1 MIYCNKLNYDFNR
14 ENIDRDFDIFRVSK
28 EKGNYFKSNI
38 LDISSQDF
46 LAKSVVYNWGNEWYV
61 MFDKGTVNY
70 TSFKAALELEDPES
84 IINKVDITQSKSIYD
99 NVLAQLLFNTLGSP
113 TTKEMKFNNISG
125 KLYYFREEFMK
136 KNTFFAI
143 LVSLS
148 KDNYLKLNIET
159 FSLLSKIKG
168 KNKDAKY
175 LFDENSGRLR
185 KKLTA
190 DNVPDDEIYVK
201 RSMNPNKKNAID
213 FLDFSSYK
221 KFQNCKVGIYA
232 EFMDDVK
239 YYLSDYIKIGF
250 GTYSVYNSVDISDD
264 SFEEK
269 EYGKTLKEKGVCII
283 DEEKDADSI
292 ALTNLIKDK
301 MMAVYGIECI
311 VNRYLDDAYAISII
325 HNKEYYE
332 KNNISD
338 KYKNSKRYSIA
349 QHVTIEDFKLK
360 SDDNEDAALKKI
372 IQELLIKGDIF
383 DEKLSLV
390 NWNERNAIKF
400 VCGKTY
406 WKYTG
411 EKNKKFYK
419 FYRMSVSKDGLL
431 KFDFWDSQEFTED
444 DEWIEIYDTYEKYNS
459 EFKNRNIEG
468 LVYYDKSNINVIMKT
483 EQTTLPKIDTLAR
496 ALRLSDKDGFVN
508 VEIIIEALKEFAEQS
523 ESKEMPA
530 ELSNLYLVL
539 NEINIEEITIGEIL
553 EIINIRK
560 KVVKEFNSY
569 LYQTRGILL
578 HPTPKVKEIKEEYFG
593 SLMDIKYFYNY
604 DKLYYFVGT
613 KSTSLNLSLHNACL
627 IREVVSIG
635 GEIFF
640 EQLMKLLAVE
650 FVRNGQYTVL
660 PFPFKYLNEYIR
672 QKNQS
677 ET

>member
-1 MIYCNKLNYDFNR
+1 MIYCNKINYDFNR

-61 MFDKGTVNY
+61 MFDKGTANY

-125 KLYYFREEFMK
+125 KLYYFREVFMK

-148 KDNYLKLNIET
+148 KDGYLKLSVKT
-159 FSLLSKIKG
+159 FSLSSKVKSNKG
-168 KNKDAKY
+168 TKY
-175 LFDENSGRLR
+175 LFDKKSARFR
-185 KKLTA
+185 KKLA
-190 DNVPDDEIYVK
+190 DDNVTDEEIYVD
-201 RSMNPNKKNAID
+201 RSINPNKKNGID
-213 FLDFSSYK
+213 FLNFSSYQN
-221 KFQNCKVGIYA
+221 FRNCKVGIYF
-232 EFMDDVK
+232 EFLEDVREHLK
-239 YYLSDYIKIGF
+239 DYIKVEF
-250 GTYSVYNSVDISDD
+250 GTYTDYKNLDVADNA
-264 SFEEK
+264 FEEK
-269 EYGKTLKEKGVCII
+269 EYGKFLKQKGVCII
-283 DEEKDADSI
+283 DEEKDAESI
-292 ALTNLIKDK
+292 AMTKLLKDK
-301 MMAVYGIECI
+301 ILAIYGVECI
-311 VNRYLDDAYAISII
+311 VNRYLDDAYVISII

-332 KNNISD
+332 KNNLSD
-338 KYKNSKRYSIA
+338 KYENSKRYSIA
-349 QHVTIEDFKLK
+349 QHATIEDFKLK
-360 SDDNEDAALKKI
+360 SDENEDAALKKI

-383 DEKLSLV
+383 DKKLSLV
-390 NWNERNAIKF
+390 SWGEKHTIKF
-400 VCGKTY
+400 VCGEAY
-406 WKYTG
+406 WKYIG

-419 FYRMSVSKDGLL
+419 FYRMSVSKGGLL

-459 EFKNRNIEG
+459 EYKNRNIEG

-496 ALRLSDKDGFVN
+496 ALKLSDKDGFVN

-523 ESKEMPA
+523 GSKEMPA

-539 NEINIEEITIGEIL
+539 NEINIKEITIGEIL

-627 IREVVSIG
+627 IREVASTG

-660 PFPFKYLNEYIR
+660 PFPFKYLNEYI
-672 QKNQS
+672 KNN
-677 ET
+677 TFHGI

>member
-190 DNVPDDEIYVK
+190 DNVPYDEIYVK
-201 RSMNPNKKNAID
+201 LSMNPNKKNAID
-213 FLDFSSYK
+213 FLDFTSYK

-232 EFMDDVK
+232 EFIDDVK

-269 EYGKTLKEKGVCII
+269 EYGKALKEKGVCII
-283 DEEKDADSI
+283 DEEKDTDSI

-311 VNRYLDDAYAISII
+311 VNCYLDDAYVISII

-338 KYKNSKRYSIA
+338 KYKNSKRYSIV

-383 DEKLSLV
+383 NKNLSLV
-390 NWNERNAIKF
+390 KWREEKSIKF
-400 VCGKTY
+400 VCTNYY
-406 WKYTG
+406 WKYENG
-411 EKNKKFYK
+411 KNKKYYIFYK
-419 FYRMSVSKDGLL
+419 MTVFSNGTL
-431 KFDFWDSQEFTED
+431 KFDSWDSQYFTED
-444 DEWIEIYDTYEKYNS
+444 TEWLEICEVYEKYDV
-459 EFKNRNIEG
+459 EYKNRNIEG
-468 LVYYDKSNINVIMKT
+468 LVYYDISNINIIMKT
-483 EQTTLPKIDTLAR
+483 EQTTLPKIDALAE
-496 ALRLSDKDGFVN
+496 ALKLSDKDSFVN
-508 VEIIIEALKEFAEQS
+508 IAIILNAIYDFFKQYETKELPTELNTLKIILEGE
-523 ESKEMPA
+523 
-530 ELSNLYLVL
+530 NR
-539 NEINIEEITIGEIL
+539 EEITIGEIL
-553 EIINIRK
+553 NILNIK
-560 KVVKEFNSY
+560 KNSTKEFIKY

-578 HPTPKVKEIKEEYFG
+578 HPTPKAKGIKEEYFG
-593 SLMDIKYFYNY
+593 ALLDIKYFYNY
-604 DKLYYFVGT
+604 GKLYYFVGT
-613 KSTSLNLSLHNACL
+613 KNKSLNLSLHNACL
-627 IREVVSIG
+627 IREVVSTG

-672 QKNQS
+672 HKNQS

>member
-1 MIYCNKLNYDFNR
+1 MIYCNKINYDFNR

-148 KDNYLKLNIET
+148 KDNYLKLNVET

-190 DNVPDDEIYVK
+190 DNVPDDKIYVK
-201 RSMNPNKKNAID
+201 RSINPNKKNVID
-213 FLDFSSYK
+213 FLNFSSYK

-239 YYLSDYIKIGF
+239 YYLSDYIKIEF
-250 GTYSVYNSVDISDD
+250 GTYSDYNSVDISDD

-283 DEEKDADSI
+283 DEEKDTDSI

-301 MMAVYGIECI
+301 MMAVYGIACI

-338 KYKNSKRYSIA
+338 KYKNSKRYSIV

-390 NWNERNAIKF
+390 NWNERNTIKF
-400 VCGKTY
+400 VCGETY
-406 WKYTG
+406 WKYIG

-459 EFKNRNIEG
+459 EYKNRNIEG

-496 ALRLSDKDGFVN
+496 ALKLSDKDGFVN
-508 VEIIIEALKEFAEQS
+508 VGIIIEALKEFAEQLG
-523 ESKEMPA
+523 SKEMPA

-627 IREVVSIG
+627 IREVVATG

-672 QKNQS
+672 QND
-677 ET
+677 